1 MICTSSV
8 SSSQGVLFSKE
19 PLVAGSCFQVRIER
33 TDGRWTGS
41 LMIGVTGQRPE
52 KVNFIF
58 LFGLSDTL
66 N

>member
-1 MICTSSV
+1 M
-8 SSSQGVLFSKE
+8 LFSKE